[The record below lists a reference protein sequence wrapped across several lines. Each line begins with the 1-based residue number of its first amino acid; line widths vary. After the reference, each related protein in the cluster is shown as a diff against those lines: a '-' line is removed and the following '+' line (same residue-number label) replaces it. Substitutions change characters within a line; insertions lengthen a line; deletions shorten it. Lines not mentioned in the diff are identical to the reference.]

1 MTTLHTLTN
10 ENVYSY
16 SKLKSI
22 LYSDEEKLVY
32 RVGYIKE
39 KLLQISTALR
49 GKIPPDLTDQD
60 LTEDNAFKQWIIVN
74 SIYDASV
81 QDESNNG
88 FNRLLYYLFDKSRGN
103 VARLVNN
110 YDINI
115 KVNDAGQL
123 EDMELV
129 ILETETAEESNDE

>member
-1 MTTLHTLTN
+1 MT
-10 ENVYSY
+10 EE
-16 SKLKSI
+16 I
-22 LYSDEEKLVY
+22 LEVDEDKLVY

-39 KLLQISTALR
+39 KLLQMSTALR
-49 GKIPPDLTDQD
+49 GQIPPDLTDQD

-81 QDESNNG
+81 QDEGNDG

-103 VARLVNN
+103 VARLVND

-123 EDMELV
+123 EDMQLV
-129 ILETETAEESNDE
+129 ILETETAEESNDK

>member
-1 MTTLHTLTN
+1 MT
-10 ENVYSY
+10 EE
-16 SKLKSI
+16 I
-22 LYSDEEKLVY
+22 LEVDEEKLVY

-39 KLLQISTALR
+39 KLLQMSTALR
-49 GKIPPDLTDQD
+49 GGIPPDLTDKE
-60 LTEDNAFKQWIIVN
+60 LTEDNVFKQWILVN

-81 QDESNNG
+81 QDESNDG
-88 FNRLLYYLFDKSRGN
+88 FNRLLYYLFDKSKGN
-103 VARLVNN
+103 VARLVND

-129 ILETETAEESNDE
+129 ILETETAEEANVG

>member
-1 MTTLHTLTN
+1 MT
-10 ENVYSY
+10 EE
-16 SKLKSI
+16 I
-22 LYSDEEKLVY
+22 LEVDEDKLVY

-81 QDESNNG
+81 QDEGNDG
-88 FNRLLYYLFDKSRGN
+88 FNRLLYYLFDKSKGN
-103 VARLVNN
+103 IARLVNN

-115 KVNDAGQL
+115 ELNDAGQL
-123 EDMELV
+123 KDMQLV
-129 ILETETAEESNDE
+129 ILETETAEEANDG

>member
-1 MTTLHTLTN
+1 MT
-10 ENVYSY
+10 EE
-16 SKLKSI
+16 I
-22 LYSDEEKLVY
+22 LEVDEDKLVY

-39 KLLQISTALR
+39 KLLQMSTALR
-49 GKIPPDLTDQD
+49 GNIPPDLTDKD
-60 LTEDNAFKQWIIVN
+60 LTEDNAFKQWVIVN

-81 QDESNNG
+81 QDEGNDG

-115 KVNDAGQL
+115 KLNNAGQL
-123 EDMELV
+123 EDMQLV
-129 ILETETAEESNDE
+129 VLETETAEEANDG

>member
-1 MTTLHTLTN
+1 MT
-10 ENVYSY
+10 EE
-16 SKLKSI
+16 I
-22 LYSDEEKLVY
+22 LEVDEDKLVY

-74 SIYDASV
+74 SIYDASI
-81 QDESNNG
+81 QDEGNDG
-88 FNRLLYYLFDKSRGN
+88 FNRLLYYLFDKTKGN
-103 VARLVNN
+103 IARLVNN

-115 KVNDAGQL
+115 ELNDAGQL
-123 EDMELV
+123 KDMQLV
-129 ILETETAEESNDE
+129 VLETETAEETNDGK

>member
-1 MTTLHTLTN
+1 MT
-10 ENVYSY
+10 EE
-16 SKLKSI
+16 I
-22 LYSDEEKLVY
+22 LEVDEDKLVY

-39 KLLQISTALR
+39 KLLQMSTALR
-49 GKIPPDLTDQD
+49 GQIPPDLTDKD

-81 QDESNNG
+81 QDESNDG
-88 FNRLLYYLFDKSRGN
+88 FNRLLYYLFDKSKGN
-103 VARLVNN
+103 VARLVND

-123 EDMELV
+123 EDMELI
-129 ILETETAEESNDE
+129 ILETETAEEANVG

>member
-1 MTTLHTLTN
+1 MT
-10 ENVYSY
+10 EE
-16 SKLKSI
+16 I
-22 LYSDEEKLVY
+22 LEVDEEKLVY

-39 KLLQISTALR
+39 KLLQMSTALR
-49 GKIPPDLTDQD
+49 GQIPPDLTDQD

-81 QDESNNG
+81 QDEGNDG
-88 FNRLLYYLFDKSRGN
+88 FNRLLYYLFDKSKGN
-103 VARLVNN
+103 VARLVND

-123 EDMELV
+123 EDMELI
-129 ILETETAEESNDE
+129 ILETETAEEANVG